1 MHQFNEDDLS
11 LWPYR
16 DVYLL
21 ELLNGLYKIEDAR
34 EDLLSLVERR
44 DNNESINGGQT

>member
-1 MHQFNEDDLS
+1 MYKFAEDDLS
-11 LWPYR
+11 LWPHR
-16 DVYLL
+16 DIYLL

-44 DNNESINGGQT
+44 NNDETND